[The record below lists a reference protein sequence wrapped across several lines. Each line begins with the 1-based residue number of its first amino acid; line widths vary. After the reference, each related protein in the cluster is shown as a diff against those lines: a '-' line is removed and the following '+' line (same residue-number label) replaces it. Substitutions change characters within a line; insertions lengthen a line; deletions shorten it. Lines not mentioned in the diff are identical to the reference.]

1 MISQVIAMSLVLKGN
16 LGMFSSTSHSPGKE
30 EELET
35 ELAIS
40 HAFVIKIPSVG
51 FGELPGW

>member
-1 MISQVIAMSLVLKGN
+1 MSLVLKDN
-16 LGMFSSTSHSPGKE
+16 LGMFSATSHSPGKE

-40 HAFVIKIPSVG
+40 HAFVIKILSVG